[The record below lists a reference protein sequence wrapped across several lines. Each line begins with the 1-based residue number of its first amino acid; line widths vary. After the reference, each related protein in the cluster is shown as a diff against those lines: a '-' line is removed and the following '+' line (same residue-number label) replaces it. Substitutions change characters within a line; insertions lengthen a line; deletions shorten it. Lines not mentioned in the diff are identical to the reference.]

1 MGLQME
7 QLNYM
12 MRRLTDASYGRDRI
26 SWLEERKR
34 EMSRTRPFPNNKS
47 PQDRLR
53 CLAKLHW
60 DQQAK
65 LHYWLQNTCMCYPA
79 LLEGWGFTV
88 NLPVSTGSRQ
98 FAKSHYHW
106 IITDRYR
113 LVHVILGSWSTVLVP
128 QPPPIWQHN
137 FLGTYTTMQTQK
149 LIWLKNN
156 FFHWATSSLTS
167 VHWSVT
173 ALDKQLCRSQEVAR
187 RNGLRW
193 LLPRRCVQDHSLK
206 LGFTKNN
213 INKKRETY
221 KKI

>member
-1 MGLQME
+1 MDSDSL
-7 QLNYM
+7 LNYIE
-12 MRRLTDASYGRDRI
+12 T
-26 SWLEERKR
+26 
-34 EMSRTRPFPNNKS
+34 SR
-47 PQDRLR
+47 
-53 CLAKLHW
+53 
-60 DQQAK
+60 
-65 LHYWLQNTCMCYPA
+65 QNYTTEHRTYAAMYYPA

-88 NLPVSTGSRQ
+88 NLPVSTRSRQ

-113 LVHVILGSWSTVLVP
+113 LVHVIPGSWSTVFVP
-128 QPPPIWQHN
+128 LPPPIWPCN
-137 FLGTYTTMQTQK
+137 FLGTYTMMQTHK

-187 RNGLRW
+187 TNGLRW

-206 LGFTKNN
+206 LGFIESN
-213 INKKRETY
+213 INKKRETF
-221 KKI
+221 KKFNSYFSATIQLVKQSDCYIILP